1 MTTIPSTQKP
11 GHDGPGPRTVTVR
24 GSAAGFAQEVSVGR
38 HRLAADE
45 PLSIGG
51 TDAGPNPYD
60 LLLAALG
67 SCTSMTVAMYARRKH
82 WPLEAVTVRL
92 RHSKIHA
99 ADCEECETK
108 VGLLDHVH
116 RDVEF
121 IGPLS
126 EEQRA
131 RLVDIASRCPVHRT
145 LESEIVIETHL
156 SVAGISDMPAV

>member
-1 MTTIPSTQKP
+1 
-11 GHDGPGPRTVTVR
+11 
-24 GSAAGFAQEVSVGR
+24 
-38 HRLAADE
+38 
-45 PLSIGG
+45 
-51 TDAGPNPYD
+51 D

-131 RLVDIASRCPVHRT
+131 RLVDIAGRCPVHRT

-156 SVAGISDMPAV
+156 S